1 MAKREYDHYANLSR
15 QESTITTI
23 VDGKPV
29 TMSLKEWRK
38 IYQPNRGK
46 HTKKR
51 STTDESNSVTRL
63 EEEVTAIEKGL
74 KYVKSLNTYCR
85 KGYRMWGTIH
95 TEVISIDGIKTPLG
109 LVCAH
114 YSRAKERIT
123 QIKAMAKKNDT
134 DVFQFVEFL
143 ERELRAI
150 NTNIATLSTLVSKS
164 GVLNQYKNH
173 ECVRGSVDGKR
184 LGLKR
189 LVRDAS
195 RNMMDI
201 DSIIGKLRDIAVNG
215 VDANEYVCLAN
226 GKVKRV

>member
-1 MAKREYDHYANLSR
+1 MATKRYDYDAMFAR
-15 QESTITTI
+15 QTSTITTI
-23 VDGKPV
+23 VDGKSV
-29 TMSLKEWRK
+29 TMSLKEWQK
-38 IYQPNRGK
+38 INQPNKGK
-46 HTKKR
+46 RTKKH
-51 STTDESNSVTRL
+51 SKVDDGNSVTRL
-63 EEEVTAIEKGL
+63 EEEVAAIEKGL

-95 TEVISIDGIKTPLG
+95 TQVVSIDGIKTPLG

-114 YSRAKERIT
+114 YSRAKERIA
-123 QIKAMAKKNDT
+123 QIKAMARKNDT

-150 NTNIATLSTLVSKS
+150 NANIATLSTLVSKS
-164 GVLNQYKNH
+164 GVLNQFKSH

-201 DSIIGKLRDIAVNG
+201 DATIGKLRDLAVKG
-215 VDANEYVCLAN
+215 VDTNEYVCLAN
-226 GKVKRV
+226 GKAKRM